1 MEGRILVAHRNEL
14 ILDVIQEM
22 LQNVGYAATLTS
34 DGHQALAKAMSKHYH
49 LIIVDRNLAGE
60 MDGIRLVKRLRK
72 YGVKTPIIGTAPETT
87 WTDAEKNSPEERID
101 FFLPSPFGYHELVNA
116 ASALLNR
123 DLVSPVP
130 LEDIEPSPEV
140 DTEDLFEPTVEENH
154 EAPTAPEPNVQSPS
168 EPARIVPR
176 PSTYKTWEP
185 QPLMQYSGPPRI
197 LLIDTNEDHRAQASK
212 HLTDAGFEVTALK
225 DGQEAYEDTM
235 LNDYELILTDLWLVG
250 MDGFETIEAMRKSG
264 VETPIGVLT
273 SYVTRNMVKEL
284 LEYHICGVFIKPV
297 KPNTLL
303 SFVQGVAKVS

>member
-22 LQNVGYAATLTS
+22 LQNVGYASTLTS
-34 DGHQALAKAMSKHYH
+34 DGNQALAKAMSEHYH

-60 MDGIRLVKRLRK
+60 MDGIRLVERLRK

-87 WTDAEKNSPEERID
+87 WSNAENNASGEQID

-123 DLVSPVP
+123 DLVPPIP
-130 LEDIEPSPEV
+130 LEDIEPTPEV
-140 DTEDLFEPTVEENH
+140 DPEHLFEPAVEETH
-154 EAPTAPEPNVQSPS
+154 EAPKAPEPNVQSTP
-168 EPARIVPR
+168 EPTKIVPH
-176 PSTYKTWEP
+176 PSVYKTWEP
-185 QPLMQYSGPPRI
+185 QPSRQYSGPPRI
-197 LLIDTNEDHRAQASK
+197 LLIDTNDEHREEASK
-212 HLTDAGFEVTALK
+212 HLIDAGFEVTAIK

-264 VETPIGVLT
+264 VEAPIGVLT
-273 SYVTRNMVKEL
+273 SYVTREMVQEL
-284 LEYHICGVFIKPV
+284 LEFHICKVFIKPV

>member
-34 DGHQALAKAMSKHYH
+34 DGHQALAKAMSEHYN

-60 MDGIRLVKRLRK
+60 MDGVRLVERLRK
-72 YGVKTPIIGTAPETT
+72 YGIKTPIIGTAPETSWSSNEGST
-87 WTDAEKNSPEERID
+87 GDPVD

-116 ASALLNR
+116 ASALLNK
-123 DLVSPVP
+123 DLVPPIS
-130 LEDIEPSPEV
+130 IENIGPTPEV
-140 DTEDLFEPTVEENH
+140 ETDTLFETTVNEIEDS
-154 EAPTAPEPNVQSPS
+154 PKAPEPIVQSAP
-168 EPARIVPR
+168 EPTRIFPH
-176 PSTYKTWEP
+176 PATYKAWEP
-185 QPLMQYSGPPRI
+185 PPLMQYTGAPRI
-197 LLIDTNEDHRAQASK
+197 LLIDTNDEHRDQATRQ
-212 HLTDAGFEVTALK
+212 LTDAGFVVTAIK

-264 VETPIGVLT
+264 VEAPIGVLT
-273 SYVTRNMVKEL
+273 SYVTREMVQEL
-284 LEYHICGVFIKPV
+284 LEWQICKVFIKPV

-303 SFVQGVAKVS
+303 SFVQDIAKVS